1 MRTNEER
8 MDLIFRRTEEI
19 QKEEKRKKKFWMQA
33 GCLAAMLVLVVSLGV
48 CMPGWIQRAGS
59 ETVLH
64 NSGAASL
71 IAGQE
76 QLGYIVVGIVCFL
89 LGCIT
94 TVILYQIK
102 EYNQKKRERKS

>member
-8 MDLIFRRTEEI
+8 MNLIFQRTEEI
-19 QKEEKRKKKFWMQA
+19 QKTEKKKKKFWMQA
-33 GCLAAMLVLVVSLGV
+33 GCMAAMLVLVISLGI
-48 CMPGWIQRAGS
+48 CMPGWIQKAGT

-71 IAGQE
+71 IASQE

-94 TVILYQIK
+94 TVLLYQIK
-102 EYNQKKRERKS
+102 ERNQRKREHIS